1 MVVYNQILKDWDELP
16 DFMKVPEVRPYWEM
30 LYRRRGQLKFKRAFD
45 VVVSTVMIIFLLIP
59 MLVISIAVELGS
71 PGPVLYRQ
79 IRVTQYGRKF
89 KINKFRTMYDWTGH
103 GKDGKKEGPSV
114 TVAND
119 RRITKVGAVLRKYRL
134 DEFPQIFNVLLGDMS
149 FVGTRPEVP
158 KYVEKY
164 EDEWNATLL
173 LPAGI
178 TSECSIRYKNEN
190 KLLDGVSGGGVDKV
204 YMEQV
209 LPEKMDINLKSVEQ
223 FGVFDE
229 LVTLFRTVA
238 VVVGKEYQ

>member
-1 MVVYNQILKDWDELP
+1 M
-16 DFMKVPEVRPYWEM
+16 
-30 LYRRRGQLKFKRAFD
+30 
-45 VVVSTVMIIFLLIP
+45 
-59 MLVISIAVELGS
+59 
-71 PGPVLYRQ
+71 
-79 IRVTQYGRKF
+79 
-89 KINKFRTMYDWTGH
+89 
-103 GKDGKKEGPSV
+103 
-114 TVAND
+114 
-119 RRITKVGAVLRKYRL
+119 
-134 DEFPQIFNVLLGDMS
+134 
-149 FVGTRPEVP
+149 
-158 KYVEKY
+158 
-164 EDEWNATLL
+164 L